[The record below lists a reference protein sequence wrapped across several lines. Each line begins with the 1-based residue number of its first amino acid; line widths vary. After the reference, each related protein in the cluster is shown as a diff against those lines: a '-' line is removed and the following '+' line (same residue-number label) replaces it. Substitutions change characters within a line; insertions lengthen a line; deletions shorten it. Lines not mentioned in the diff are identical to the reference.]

1 MSGAELSIVLGLVS
15 SVIAIIRTSQDVYD
29 AAKDAKGLHE
39 AFRKVAENVPLVL
52 STLRAAEDVQ
62 KQMKVEW
69 QASTDATKKRAIEET
84 AKEVEPVF
92 ETCKVNARALRDI
105 FEEVVP
111 GDADGRV
118 ERYKKALKTALPGK
132 KHKVESL
139 MQEILEK
146 LQLLHTQHYFQAA
159 IDVSKIRAG
168 IEELRKIESSDSEDD
183 DARYVNSGSGPQN
196 IHRGN
201 GKQFNN
207 TISGGRGNSQH
218 IADSQTFH
226 YGIN

>member
-1 MSGAELSIVLGLVS
+1 MLGLIS
-15 SVIAIIRTSQDVYD
+15 SVITIIKTSQDFYD
-29 AAKDAKGLHE
+29 AARDAKGLHE

-52 STLRAAEDVQ
+52 GTLRAAEEVQ
-62 KQMKVEW
+62 KQMNAEW
-69 QASTDATKKRAIEET
+69 QASTDAPKKQAIEEA

-92 ETCKVNARALRDI
+92 QTCKINARALREI

-111 GDADGRV
+111 GDDDGRV
-118 ERYKKALKTALPGK
+118 ERYKKALKTVLPGK

-159 IDVSKIRAG
+159 VDISKIRAG
-168 IEELRKIESSDSEDD
+168 IEELRKVESSNPEDD

-196 IHRGN
+196 IHRGS

-207 TISGGRGNSQH
+207 TISGGEGNSQH

-226 YGIN
+226 HGAK